1 MALRASLGRLKLVL
15 LLEVRLPLPE
25 RPDMDVPGRPPVLE
39 IEVRREDGP
48 DVSAFVGDADAGG
61 ENERALDSSTGD
73 LG

>member
-1 MALRASLGRLKLVL
+1 ML
-15 LLEVRLPLPE
+15 LLEVPLPLPE
-25 RPDMDVPGRPPVLE
+25 RLEVPGLPPTLE

-61 ENERALDSSTGD
+61 ENERKLASSTGD